1 MRTGCTRLSPKV
13 VTQGCQ
19 GNGAITLTLI
29 VLYVVAQIALAVWA
43 GRGAKSDADYLVAG
57 RSLGPF
63 AVGMSLFATWFASE
77 TLIATSGEVAR
88 QGLAGARA
96 EPFAYAIGILA
107 IALFF
112 AHRLRRGGYIT
123 IADFL
128 RDRFGAGTESLAA
141 IVIALSAAT
150 WSAAQLFA
158 FATII
163 SSASGLDFTSALI
176 GATLL
181 VMGYTLFGG
190 LAGDVVTD
198 VLQGAVIIAAMVILF
213 VLMVQASGGVAAMW
227 AAAPPTVWS
236 FTAPGESWADRA
248 ELWLIPIAGTMVS
261 QEALSR
267 TLAARTPEVA
277 RRGAFL
283 AAAIYLCAGLI
294 PVSFGLF
301 GPQLAPL
308 LGVELGADEAYL
320 PSLAQALFPPWLLII
335 FTGALVSAILS
346 SVDSAL
352 LAVSAVV
359 TESGFRRWRPD
370 ATPLAMLRAARVSTM
385 AAAAVAAGLALQ
397 GESLRNLVLDAGAIA
412 AVLAVPI
419 IAGLISA
426 PRSPRAAVAAVLV
439 QMLVL
444 AVLDWVMGMTGAFL
458 WMIAAG
464 TATYIGLA
472 VLDRARAP
480 GNGTAAR

>member
-1 MRTGCTRLSPKV
+1 MWGDT
-13 VTQGCQ
+13 
-19 GNGAITLTLI
+19 AITITLI
-29 VLYVVAQIALAVWA
+29 LLYVAAQIALAVWA

-77 TLIATSGEVAR
+77 SLIATSGEVAR
-88 QGLAGARA
+88 DGLAGARA

-112 AHRLRRGGYIT
+112 AYRLRSGGHIT

-128 RDRFGAGTESLAA
+128 RDRFGARTEALAA
-141 IVIALSAAT
+141 IVIALSATT

-163 SSASGLDFTSALI
+163 VSASGLDFTTALI

-181 VMGYTLFGG
+181 VMTYTLFGG
-190 LAGDVVTD
+190 LKGDVITD
-198 VLQGAVIIAAMVILF
+198 IVQGAIIIVAILILF
-213 VLMVQASGGVAAMW
+213 ALMVEASGGITAML

-236 FTAPGESWADRA
+236 FTAPGESWVERA

-267 TLAARTPEVA
+267 TLAAKSPEVA
-277 RRGAFL
+277 RRGAL
-283 AAAIYLCAGLI
+283 LGAAIYLAVGLI

-301 GPQLAPL
+301 GPQLAPV
-308 LGVELGADEAYL
+308 LGITLGADEAYL
-320 PSLAQALFPPWLLII
+320 PSLANALFPPWLLII

-352 LAVSAVV
+352 LAVSAVM
-359 TESGFRRWRPD
+359 TESGYRRLKPD
-370 ATPLAMLRAARVSTM
+370 ASPTALLRAARASTIT
-385 AAAAVAAGLALQ
+385 AAALAALLALQ
-397 GESLRNLVLDAGAIA
+397 GESLRNLGLDAGAIA
-412 AVLAVPI
+412 AALAVPI
-419 IAGLISA
+419 IVALAGGS
-426 PRSPRAAVAAVLV
+426 RSGRAAVAAIAV
-439 QMLVL
+439 QMAVL
-444 AVLDWVMGMTGAFL
+444 AVLDWWLGMPGAFL

-464 TATYIGLA
+464 LA
-472 VLDRARAP
+472 VFA
-480 GNGTAAR
+480 GTALAERRPRSS